1 MPLRPESAKSKVT
14 RSLDETPGR
23 VYRQHELKSLFAE
36 RRSEWGLTTRTTYN
50 DFVVFL
56 TTEAKLRRMELRRD
70 TSDVITRFAWGEASP
85 YSIGLSI
92 RSGSYLSHASASF
105 LHGLTD
111 QIPKTIYVNREQS
124 QKPQYG
130 TLTQAGI
137 DRAFA
142 HKQRRSQYIFSYN
155 EWQFVLLSG
164 KHTGDLGV
172 VSMPGAA
179 GEPLMVTGLERTLID
194 LAVRP
199 DYAGGL
205 YEVLRAFKSAKE
217 SASINALVATL
228 KKLEYVYPYH
238 QAIGFYLQRAG
249 YESDRWERLHKLPR
263 EFDFYL
269 AHDIRDRDYDPSW
282 RVFFPKGF

>member
-1 MPLRPESAKSKVT
+1 MPLKPDTAKERII
-14 RSLDETPGR
+14 RSLDEAPSKL
-23 VYRQHELKSLFAE
+23 YRQDELKALFATE
-36 RRSEWGLTTRTTYN
+36 RSEWGLTTRTTYS

-56 TTEAKLRRMELRRD
+56 TTEAKLRRIELRRD
-70 TSDVITRFAWGEASP
+70 TSDVVTRFAWGEASP

-124 QKPQYG
+124 QKPQNG
-130 TLTQAGI
+130 TLTQTAI

-172 VSMPGAA
+172 VSMPGVA

-199 DYAGGL
+199 DYAGGV
-205 YEVLRAFKSAKE
+205 YEVLRAFTSAKE
-217 SASINALVATL
+217 RASINVLAAIL

-249 YESDRWERLHKLPR
+249 YDSDRWERLHKLPR

-269 AHDIRDRDYDPSW
+269 SHDIRDRDYDPSW